1 MCIAQSTDDGNI
13 PSVERNANTNKEKN
27 DDNSNENTNSRK
39 CEVGM
44 FRVRRVVVRW
54 RIPNRPMR
62 QERQEVRMGTVQEQR
77 IKVGCQD
84 MRRTDGNGVKESNLS
99 CQQCRQPLEEWE
111 AGICEGCGIMKIM
124 LWTGR
129 TARQEILATAALRMK
144 CFGWTATNA
153 ILSCVDAW
161 QSKPEGSI
169 CHSVGLYVDALTD
182 REFKRLEGDVLRK
195 AKSE

>member
-1 MCIAQSTDDGNI
+1 MCIAHSADDGNI

-27 DDNSNENTNSRK
+27 HAKLSNYQNRSWHSATGRDLHTQRSMQGLHWKDLHQRCPATHEANLQRRTKVRNPDNSTGHTMK
-39 CEVGM
+39 C
-44 FRVRRVVVRW
+44 
-54 RIPNRPMR
+54 
-62 QERQEVRMGTVQEQR
+62 
-77 IKVGCQD
+77 K
-84 MRRTDGNGVKESNLS
+84 
-99 CQQCRQPLEEWE
+99 QCRQPLEEWE

-124 LWTGR
+124 IWTGR

-182 REFKRLEGDVLRK
+182 REFKRLEGDVRRK